1 MELSARFRHVF
12 AAQLLCAAS
21 ATLAADNPA
30 MWRVE
35 PMIKSTAP
43 AIKLIKGPQKS
54 EVGSV
59 STARLRILMDV
70 KTRIEQQV
78 GIAAELVLMEG
89 AQPNAFSTP
98 TSKSGPLVGIN
109 LGMMELVGD
118 DRDAYAAVLGHEY
131 AHLTLKHREARMGRE
146 GLRQAGTV
154 VLSLILAAKGVNY
167 GAGDIANL
175 ATSAISMTFS
185 REEER
190 DADGIGLQFAG
201 NAGFDPYGAVR
212 IWERMAAR
220 GNTTVPFLSSHPAS
234 IERVENMKVLA
245 KNISES
251 SAATDTEIVAEGVKI
266 HGVVFAETGG
276 KIVVKEAPDDARTT
290 LRAGDTLVTCYDK
303 AGQELKL
310 ASLGNCRTP
319 SGAYAFTVEREAE
332 PATAMLLKPR

>member
-1 MELSARFRHVF
+1 MLSARFRQAF

-35 PMIKSTAP
+35 PMTRSTAQG
-43 AIKLIKGPQKS
+43 IKLLKGPQKT
-54 EVGSV
+54 ELGSV

-70 KTRIEQQV
+70 KTRIEQQA

-98 TSKSGPLVGIN
+98 TSKTGPLVGIN

-190 DADGIGLQFAG
+190 DADARQ
-201 NAGFDPYGAVR
+201 YHGAVPLQPSGVYR
-212 IWERMAAR
+212 TRGKHEGARRGREDPQRGLRGDGRQDHRQGSAGGRKDHAAR
-220 GNTTVPFLSSHPAS
+220 RRHAGHVLRQGGTGVETREPRQLPRAFRRL
-234 IERVENMKVLA
+234 RV
-245 KNISES
+245 
-251 SAATDTEIVAEGVKI
+251 
-266 HGVVFAETGG
+266 HRR
-276 KIVVKEAPDDARTT
+276 AR
-290 LRAGDTLVTCYDK
+290 G
-303 AGQELKL
+303 
-310 ASLGNCRTP
+310 
-319 SGAYAFTVEREAE
+319 
-332 PATAMLLKPR
+332 